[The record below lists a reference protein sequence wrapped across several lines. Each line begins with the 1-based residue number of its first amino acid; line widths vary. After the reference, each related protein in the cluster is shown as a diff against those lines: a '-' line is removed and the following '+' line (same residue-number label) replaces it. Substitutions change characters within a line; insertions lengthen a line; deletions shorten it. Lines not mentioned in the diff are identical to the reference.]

1 MKKKKTNK
9 KNTDELTKLIQIV
22 LAILVI
28 FSGFY
33 LLTYFL
39 KENKSFN
46 YDNSNK
52 TPAVIQYEEILAG
65 TVLNQ
70 NSEDYYVLIKNT
82 DSKLEYKSLINM
94 YYQMGKK
101 TELYYVDMNSIFNKK
116 YISENN
122 NLMID
127 DITELE
133 VADTAIIHVKD
144 GKVTS
149 QKIGEE
155 EVYSK
160 LLSLT
165 EGN

>member
-101 TELYYVDMNSIFNKK
+101 AELYYVDMNSIFNKK